1 MMQIRAEARV
11 EPQDDDAAPEAPK
24 AEEGGGNNT
33 PQQTEA
39 TVEPHEGGPVQP
51 EAPEVEGGGTG
62 MSVKPEEEAGDVA
75 GEAGIELSSSA
86 GASDL
91 ALAT

>member
-1 MMQIRAEARV
+1 M
-11 EPQDDDAAPEAPK
+11 
-24 AEEGGGNNT
+24 
-33 PQQTEA
+33 
-39 TVEPHEGGPVQP
+39 QP

-62 MSVKPEEEAGDVA
+62 ISVKPEEEAGDVA

>member
-1 MMQIRAEARV
+1 MAVLLWGIKRRRQWSKTQQQGGRYQRKMQIRAEARV

-39 TVEPHEGGPVQP
+39 TVEPHEDGPVCP
-51 EAPEVEGGGTG
+51 
-62 MSVKPEEEAGDVA
+62 
-75 GEAGIELSSSA
+75 
-86 GASDL
+86 
-91 ALAT
+91 

>member
-1 MMQIRAEARV
+1 MLLLVAVLLWGIKRRQ
-11 EPQDDDAAPEAPK
+11 QWSK
-24 AEEGGGNNT
+24 TQQQGGR
-33 PQQTEA
+33 
-39 TVEPHEGGPVQP
+39 
-51 EAPEVEGGGTG
+51 PEVEGGGTG